1 MIPLNQTFLAVD
13 SSDSLIPQN
22 KITPEAYE
30 DLRQW
35 KKQRK
40 QSVVKIVSALIF
52 FEEFES
58 YNALVDYC
66 PFTFQIESLP
76 YRRMDQVFRAQ
87 VGWAC
92 EH

>member
-1 MIPLNQTFLAVD
+1 M
-13 SSDSLIPQN
+13 
-22 KITPEAYE
+22 
-30 DLRQW
+30 
-35 KKQRK
+35 
-40 QSVVKIVSALIF
+40 VKIVSYLIIDNGPRETLIF